1 MGNDVDEPNIGRAVI
16 LMCSGARAMYL
27 AASIRQTDV
36 KDYNYN

>member
-1 MGNDVDEPNIGRAVI
+1 MGNDVDEPNIGRAII
-16 LMCSGARAMYL
+16 LMCSGARATYL